1 MTRIRV
7 SHVHRSNPSFS
18 IFESDRS
25 VGRRSAVRP
34 VGDRSL
40 RQQSHGRRRS
50 RRGRFLPRWDRRH
63 PFTFRR
69 PTHLARR
76 VANHDRRC
84 RPSYR
89 WAASA
94 TTRHTRPMTTP
105 VTVSQSTRQPEA
117 RTIPPRPAIVAAPG
131 GRRGEAPGRRTS
143 RRVPASPTIS
153 AGDRY
158 RTGESSVIGA
168 APAVRPTGG
177 RSRRRRSPDS
187 RQRVPRR
194 DGSPRRRRARARHRP
209 LRGRSAPAAPPS
221 LDRRARARSIINS
234 PRTAVGR
241 TPGPTAVAAVRSPS
255 ASARP
260 RGGPA
265 LGRTRTVA
273 RAHTRSRHH
282 AGERAGARAARA
294 CCKTE
299 IPG

>member
-1 MTRIRV
+1 MTRVRV

-50 RRGRFLPRWDRRH
+50 RRGRLLPRWDRRH

-168 APAVRPTGG
+168 GRPPNRRAFTPAPVSRLSSTRTA
-177 RSRRRRSPDS
+177 SRRFTASP
-187 RQRVPRR
+187 
-194 DGSPRRRRARARHRP
+194 ARA
-209 LRGRSAPAAPPS
+209 SAAPPS
-221 LDRRARARSIINS
+221 PGPVRARRAAVARPSGTRSQHYKFTTNRGRSHAGTHSGRGRAIALGVGPPSRRTGARTHAYRRARPYSHSA
-234 PRTAVGR
+234 PRR
-241 TPGPTAVAAVRSPS
+241 
-255 ASARP
+255 
-260 RGGPA
+260 
-265 LGRTRTVA
+265 
-273 RAHTRSRHH
+273 
-282 AGERAGARAARA
+282 RAGGRARGTRLL
-294 CCKTE
+294 
-299 IPG
+299 